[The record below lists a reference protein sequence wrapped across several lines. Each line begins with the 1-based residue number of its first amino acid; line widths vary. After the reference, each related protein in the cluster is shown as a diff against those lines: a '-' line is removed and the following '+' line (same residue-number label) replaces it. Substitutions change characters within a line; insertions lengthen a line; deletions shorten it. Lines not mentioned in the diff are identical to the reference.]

1 MSESED
7 VLKNVLTGFM
17 ENIKKDMRGRGQYVS
32 GDTERLF
39 EVKVST
45 RGTHI
50 IGELLGPTYIQ
61 SLITGRGPTRSGGG
75 GGQTLQQK
83 LFDWIKRK
91 GIQPDESGMTQES
104 LSWAIAKH
112 MHEHGNKLFQQG
124 GDTGLL
130 VNNIDQK
137 EADKAVL
144 SIGENEFKRVST
156 EFIKEFKT

>member
-1 MSESED
+1 MTESEE
-7 VLKNVLTGFM
+7 VLKKLLLKFM
-17 ENIKKDMRGRGQYVS
+17 ENITKDLRGRGQYAS

-39 EVKVST
+39 EVKVSMQ
-45 RGTHI
+45 GTEI
-50 IGELLGPTYIQ
+50 IGELLGPTYVQ

-83 LFDWIKRK
+83 LFSWIQTK
-91 GIQPDESGMTQES
+91 GITPDEGGMTQES
-104 LSWAIAKH
+104 LSWAMAKH
-112 MHEHGNKLFQQG
+112 MHERGNKLFQKG
-124 GDTGLL
+124 GDTQLL

-137 EADKAVL
+137 EADKAIL